1 MQWSENMKK
10 KINILFLAL
19 LIMCSV
25 IGFTYAFFTE
35 NVDFEN
41 NFLVGNFEVII
52 EEEFDESQY
61 FGSDS
66 SIVSKQVYVTNKENT
81 GAIVRLMYDEY
92 IDLSDSLEYKN
103 IVNNLCTDSDCVVK
117 NWTSSFINDWVLY
130 DGWYYYKKV
139 LNPTEK
145 IQILNILS
153 DAPLLFGTY
162 NLDFNIEAVQAD
174 SNAVKELWNKIV
186 AIEEDGSLTW
196 TFS

>member
-1 MQWSENMKK
+1 MKK

-19 LIMCSV
+19 LVVCSV
-25 IGFTYAFFTE
+25 IGITYAFFTE
-35 NVDFEN
+35 TVDFEN
-41 NFLVGNFEVII
+41 NFLVGNFEVVI

-61 FGSDS
+61 LGADS
-66 SIVSKQVYVTNKENT
+66 SIVNKQVYVTNKENT

-117 NWTSSFINDWVLY
+117 NWTSSFINDWILY

-139 LNPTEK
+139 LNPAEK
-145 IQILNILS
+145 IQILSTLS
-153 DAPLLFGTY
+153 ESTTLLSGIY